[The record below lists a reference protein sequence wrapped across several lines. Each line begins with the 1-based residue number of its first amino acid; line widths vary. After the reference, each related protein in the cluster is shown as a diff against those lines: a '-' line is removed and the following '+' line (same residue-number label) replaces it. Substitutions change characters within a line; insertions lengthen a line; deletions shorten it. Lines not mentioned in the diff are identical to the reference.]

1 VRMRWRCLS
10 FIVGSGGEE
19 PVIVN
24 YKTNFIYVLM
34 INIKLTVLKISF
46 EDDK

>member
-1 VRMRWRCLS
+1 MRMRWRCLS

-24 YKTNFIYVLM
+24 YKTNFIYVLV
-34 INIKLTVLKISF
+34 INIKLQFFKF
-46 EDDK
+46 FDDDDK

>member
-1 VRMRWRCLS
+1 MRMRWRCLS